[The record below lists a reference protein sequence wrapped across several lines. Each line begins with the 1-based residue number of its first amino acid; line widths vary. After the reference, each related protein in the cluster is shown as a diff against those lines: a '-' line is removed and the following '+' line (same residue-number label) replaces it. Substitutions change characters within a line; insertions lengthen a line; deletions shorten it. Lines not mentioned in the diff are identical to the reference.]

1 MYDRWYMIYY
11 WYLIYDIWYSIFDI
25 YFFSHILGGSFFL
38 SPKLGGRWTDFC
50 IPGRAGRLW
59 WWGGWRGSASG
70 EDTWAAPFRVTWMWY
85 PGIVRS
91 MNHGIFQVHV
101 ELIYIYIVF
110 LGDSPKKDMVDFHQK
125 KMNSSLVFHKLPELP
140 DGCLCCSYICF
151 FFHLRSVMEKEWP
164 WFTKERRSRVFTF
177 PADARRSLS
186 QDWPIQPWIFGGFRW
201 CKSQDHLQTTTFHT
215 QGLRFCSHFIGG
227 PTDLAVD
234 SFLVFRN
241 HRFGPQKSCF
251 YIFFLIIFF
260 LNSNSMVFFLITDL
274 SACCRYIVS

>member
-101 ELIYIYIVF
+101 ELIYIYILFFWAILQKKTWWISTKKRWILPLFSTNFPSFPMAVF
-110 LGDSPKKDMVDFHQK
+110 VVATFVFFFTFAVWWRRSDLDLPRSEDPEFSRFLQTHVVAYPKIGRFNRGFSVDFGGASHRIIFKQPPFTRRVWDFAHI
-125 KMNSSLVFHKLPELP
+125 SLEGQQTLLWIPFLFFGIIDLVHK
-140 DGCLCCSYICF
+140 SRVSIF
-151 FFHLRSVMEKEWP
+151 FFW
-164 WFTKERRSRVFTF
+164 
-177 PADARRSLS
+177 
-186 QDWPIQPWIFGGFRW
+186 
-201 CKSQDHLQTTTFHT
+201 
-215 QGLRFCSHFIGG
+215 
-227 PTDLAVD
+227 
-234 SFLVFRN
+234 
-241 HRFGPQKSCF
+241 
-251 YIFFLIIFF
+251 
-260 LNSNSMVFFLITDL
+260 
-274 SACCRYIVS
+274 